1 MTDTAPAIITADERP
16 EHAAEGTQVAN
27 PVRASVRTVVQAL
40 VVLVPLV
47 NVAAGI
53 VISYLNEQ
61 ADLAVPGWAFV
72 ILNAVLA
79 ATSLIIGM
87 VARLMANPLVNAWV
101 TRTLPWLAPAR
112 HAR

>member
-1 MTDTAPAIITADERP
+1 MTHAPIITADERP

-27 PVRASVRTVVQAL
+27 PIRATVRTIVQSL

-47 NVAAGI
+47 NVAAAI

-61 ADLAVPGWAFV
+61 TDLAVPGVVFV
-72 ILNAVLA
+72 VLNAVLA
-79 ATSLIIGM
+79 ATSLVIGL

-101 TRTLPWLAPAR
+101 SKTLPWLAPAR
-112 HAR
+112 HVA